1 MTRKQA
7 EQKKKMNPIVTIIF
21 AVILPLLVAFIL
33 AITLLTFL
41 GIDVAGW
48 TEDKLAKTPIISA
61 FVQTEDEKTLTNQLN
76 RAKDTIEEQ
85 KDRIEELEKELEDLE
100 AQRDDLEID
109 LAKLE
114 NETTEEAAEAAE
126 ALEEDEEGTEDGELK
141 KLASSFRKMDKEQ
154 AAQIVANL
162 NQSTAITLLELVSGD
177 VRGEILEHMDPK
189 VAANLMEAM
198 AE

>member
-114 NETTEEAAEAAE
+114 NETTEEAAEA
-126 ALEEDEEGTEDGELK
+126 LEEDEEGTEDGELK